1 MIELIKQIGLTK
13 KQWWLIAL
21 GALGWIATIVAS
33 GLGWNPFPVNWS
45 FTNSGAFGD
54 SFAPISALMALI
66 AALGA
71 VGAYKI
77 QSSEIARIRAREEEF
92 DKIAQS
98 DRARAISR
106 QELLDRQTQKQ
117 IFENTFFQLLKSH
130 RDLVNGLDLT
140 ERETGRQ
147 HQGHDV
153 FRLMIEKFKEI
164 LNGDRTVKNVARVW
178 ESFSEHF
185 RYDINHYFR
194 MMYHIVKYID
204 NSEIEDKYLYIQ
216 ILRASLSEGE
226 IALLA
231 LSCDYGEGR
240 QKFKVLV
247 EKYALLHNLS
257 EHEIRFWKLRSKY
270 SKSAFSRDMGS
281 TDFNEYNSGG
291 GFGS

>member
-1 MIELIKQIGLTK
+1 MIDLIKQIGLSK
-13 KQWWLIAL
+13 NQWRLAVF
-21 GALGWIATIVAS
+21 IATGWVAIIIAS
-33 GLGWNPFPVNWS
+33 GAGWNPLLIKWS
-45 FTNSGAFGD
+45 FANSGAFGD

-106 QELLDRQTQKQ
+106 QEDLDRQTQKQ

-130 RDLVNGLDLT
+130 RDLVGGLDLI
-140 ERETGRQ
+140 EAESGRQ

-153 FRLMIEKFKEI
+153 FRLMIEKFKAN
-164 LNGDRTVKNVARVW
+164 LNGDRTVENVKQVW
-178 ESFSEHF
+178 ESFSQHF
-185 RYDINHYFR
+185 KYDINHYFR
-194 MMYHIVKYID
+194 MMYHIVRYID
-204 NSEIEDKYLYIQ
+204 ISDVEEKYLYIQ
-216 ILRASLSEGE
+216 ILRSSLSEGE

-231 LSCDYGEGR
+231 LNCDYGEGR
-240 QKFKVLV
+240 QKFKYLV

-257 EHEIRFWKLRSKY
+257 EQDIKYWKLRSKY
-270 SKSAFSRDMGS
+270 SKNLSDSNDYESRDV
-281 TDFNEYNSGG
+281 FK
-291 GFGS
+291 